1 MSELIPTFFSLYWHI
16 LLAVVATM
24 FLAIA
29 IIVNWYEF
37 RYWMMKVRLRFPGI
51 GRIATW
57 VKNPGEREK
66 PSEKNP
72 NAVGF
77 NTSESELCGAYNTYY
92 QDHLPSEANFRRN
105 QDYLAKIDE
114 DGRREK
120 GWGLWTLIIVLMLIE
135 ASAFGF
141 ALAPFALTLATPNT
155 ALGGAFAIGLVISII
170 GLFLSEFAGR
180 QLYLNSVVGK
190 IMSYENMR
198 RGQDMMKTH
207 IITIDNTHADD
218 EMQPFQQMLNR
229 VKVPKDGEMPAK
241 RYGVLIGYGIFITVL
256 AVAAFWVRTET
267 LNAQEAQL
275 VENPPAVSQ
284 SADDFPVSAAAED
297 DFPMP
302 SDMNSMSESV
312 AGKSAQDQIDAMHR
326 ASLVTFAV
334 LSVLFIFIQVT
345 STFLA
350 YMFGFAGTHS
360 RKAWELTHKFASA
373 ADFVRY
379 HESRARSI
387 AHDAQSS
394 LGKLQAMQVN
404 VFRAN
409 GEDREKLR
417 ADMLSRTFMTYIAE
431 RETEAAFKAQKEKLD
446 ALSKEGLAVIET
458 YMKKT
463 IEDLNAAIAVNDNAR
478 IAEIIRVA
486 RPRFA
491 NATDPS
497 VVAYQKQFKG
507 VVDVFGAT
515 LDDPVPTAAAA
526 PAAPVVAPAP
536 APVQAAVPQ
545 PVAQPAPAPQPVA
558 EPAPVVAAPAPAPQP
573 IVEPAPVV
581 AAAPAQAAAPAP
593 APEAAFNH
601 NAWGDLTVF
610 EADDMEYVA
619 GKKGVDVALL
629 QRARR
634 LQLLDKQGA

>member
-16 LLAVVATM
+16 CLVVIATM
-24 FLAIA
+24 FVAIA

-37 RYWMMKVRLRFPGI
+37 RYWMMKVRLRFPAI
-51 GRIATW
+51 GRIASW
-57 VKNPGEREK
+57 VKNPGDREK
-66 PSEKNP
+66 PSVSNP
-72 NAVGF
+72 NAIGF
-77 NTSESELCGAYNTYY
+77 SNSERELCEAYQTYY
-92 QDHLPSEANFRRN
+92 IDHQPSEANFRRN

-120 GWGLWTLIIVLMLIE
+120 GFGLWSLIIILMLIE

-155 ALGGAFAIGLVISII
+155 ALGGAFALGLVISII
-170 GLFLSEFAGR
+170 GLFLSEFSGR

-207 IITIDNTHADD
+207 IITIDNTNDD
-218 EMQPFQQMLNR
+218 DQMQPFQQMLNR
-229 VKVPKDGEMPAK
+229 VKVPKNGEMPAK
-241 RYGVLIGYGIFITVL
+241 RYGVLIAYGIFITVL

-275 VENPPAVSQ
+275 VENPPAVTQ
-284 SADDFPVSAAAED
+284 SADDFPVSGAED

-302 SDMNSMSESV
+302 SDMNTMSESV

-334 LSVLFIFIQVT
+334 LSVLFVFIQVT

-394 LGKLQAMQVN
+394 LGKLQALQVN

-417 ADMLSRTFMTYIAE
+417 ADMLSRTFKTYIAE
-431 RETEAAFKAQKEKLD
+431 KEAEAAYNAQKEKLD
-446 ALSKEGLAVIET
+446 ALGKEGLAVIET

-491 NATDPS
+491 NATDPA
-497 VVAYQKQFKG
+497 VVAYQQKFKG
-507 VVDVFGAT
+507 LVDVFGAT
-515 LDDPVPTAAAA
+515 LDGSEPAVAA
-526 PAAPVVAPAP
+526 PAAP
-536 APVQAAVPQ
+536 APVQ
-545 PVAQPAPAPQPVA
+545 VAAPQPVVESAPASQPIA
-558 EPAPVVAAPAPAPQP
+558 EAAPVVAAPAPAP
-573 IVEPAPVV
+573 
-581 AAAPAQAAAPAP
+581 AAAPAP
-593 APEAAFNH
+593 ETAFNH

>member
-16 LLAVVATM
+16 CLAVIATM

-51 GRIATW
+51 GRIASW
-57 VKNPGEREK
+57 VKNPGDREQ

-72 NAVGF
+72 NAIGF
-77 NTSESELCGAYNTYY
+77 NNSERELCEAYQTYY
-92 QDHLPSEANFRRN
+92 LDHQPSEANFRRN

-120 GWGLWTLIIVLMLIE
+120 GFGLWTLIIILMVIE

-155 ALGGAFAIGLVISII
+155 AIAGAFAIGLVISII
-170 GLFLSEFAGR
+170 ALFLSEFAGR

-198 RGQDMMKTH
+198 RGQDMIKTH
-207 IITIDNTHADD
+207 NITIDNTHIDD
-218 EMQPFQQMLNR
+218 DLPHFQQMLNR

-241 RYGVLIGYGIFITVL
+241 RYTVLIGYGIFITVL

-275 VENPPAVSQ
+275 VENPPAVTQ
-284 SADDFPVSAAAED
+284 SADDFPASGGAED

-360 RKAWELTHKFASA
+360 RKAWELTHKFGSA
-373 ADFVRY
+373 ADFMRY

-394 LGKLQAMQVN
+394 LGKLQALQVN

-417 ADMLSRTFMTYIAE
+417 SDMLSRTFSTFIAE
-431 RETEAAFKAQKEKLD
+431 QEAVAEHKARKERL
-446 ALSKEGLAVIET
+446 ALLSKAGVGVVENYLKQT
-458 YMKKT
+458 M
-463 IEDLNAAIAVNDNAR
+463 EDLNAAIAARDNDR

-497 VVAYQKQFKG
+497 LADYQTQFAG
-507 VVDVFGAT
+507 VVSFFSAT
-515 LDDPVPTAAAA
+515 ADNPAPSAAA
-526 PAAPVVAPAP
+526 PAAAPAQVQATAPQPVVE
-536 APVQAAVPQ
+536 PVQAAAPTPQ
-545 PVAQPAPAPQPVA
+545 PSA
-558 EPAPVVAAPAPAPQP
+558 EVAPVVETSAP
-573 IVEPAPVV
+573 
-581 AAAPAQAAAPAP
+581 AAAPAP
-593 APEAAFNH
+593 AAAETAFNH
-601 NAWGDLTVF
+601 NAWGDLTAF

>member
-37 RYWMMKVRLRFPGI
+37 RYWLMKVRLRFPGI
-51 GRIATW
+51 GRIASW
-57 VKNPGEREK
+57 VKNPGDREK
-66 PSEKNP
+66 PSDTNP

-229 VKVPKDGEMPAK
+229 VKVPKNGEMPAK
-241 RYGVLIGYGIFITVL
+241 RYGVLIAYGIFITVL

-275 VENPPAVSQ
+275 VENPPAVTQ
-284 SADDFPVSAAAED
+284 SADDFPASGAED

-312 AGKSAQDQIDAMHR
+312 ASKSAQDQIDALHR

-394 LGKLQAMQVN
+394 LGKLQAMQMN

-417 ADMLSRTFMTYIAE
+417 ADMLSRTFSQFIAE
-431 RETEAAFKAQKEKLD
+431 KETQAAIKAKKEKLD
-446 ALSKEGLAVIET
+446 AMGQDTLAVIET

-463 IEDLNAAIAVNDNAR
+463 IEDLNAAIAINDNAR
-478 IAEIIRVA
+478 ITEIIRVA

-491 NATDPS
+491 NATYPAVLEYKD
-497 VVAYQKQFKG
+497 QFQQLIE
-507 VVDVFGAT
+507 VFGAT
-515 LDDPVPTAAAA
+515 VDT
-526 PAAPVVAPAP
+526 P
-536 APVQAAVPQ
+536 APVQAAAPQ
-545 PVAQPAPAPQPVA
+545 PVAQPAPQPVA
-558 EPAPVVAAPAPAPQP
+558 EPAPVVAAPAPAP
-573 IVEPAPVV
+573 
-581 AAAPAQAAAPAP
+581 

-601 NAWGDLTVF
+601 NAWGDLTAF

>member
-1 MSELIPTFFSLYWHI
+1 MNEVIPAFFSMYWHI
-16 LLAVVATM
+16 CLAVIVTM

-37 RYWMMKVRLRFPGI
+37 RYWMMKIRLRLPGI
-51 GRIATW
+51 GRIASW
-57 VKNPGEREK
+57 VKSPGDREQ
-66 PSEKNP
+66 PSEENP
-72 NAVGF
+72 NAIGF
-77 NTSESELCGAYNTYY
+77 NNSERELCEAYQTYY
-92 QDHLPSEANFRRN
+92 IDHQPSEANFRRN

-120 GWGLWTLIIVLMLIE
+120 GFGLWSLIIILMVIE

-155 ALGGAFAIGLVISII
+155 ALAGAFAIGLVISII
-170 GLFLSEFAGR
+170 ALFLSEFAGR

-198 RGQDMMKTH
+198 RGQDMIKTH
-207 IITIDNTHADD
+207 NITIDNTHIDD
-218 EMQPFQQMLNR
+218 DLPHFQQMLNR

-241 RYGVLIGYGIFITVL
+241 RFTVLIGYGIFITVL

-284 SADDFPVSAAAED
+284 SADDFPVSGGAED

-334 LSVLFIFIQVT
+334 LSVLFVFIQIT

-360 RKAWELTHKFASA
+360 RKAWELTHKFGSA
-373 ADFVRY
+373 ADFMRY

-394 LGKLQAMQVN
+394 LGKLQSLQMN

-417 ADMLSRTFMTYIAE
+417 SDMLSRTFKTFISE
-431 RETEAAFKAQKEKLD
+431 QETVSAHKSQKEKL
-446 ALSKEGLAVIET
+446 AQLSKDGLAVVEN
-458 YMKKT
+458 YMKQT
-463 IEDLNAAIAVNDNAR
+463 MEDLNAAIAARDNAR

-497 VVAYQKQFKG
+497 LSAYQIQFKG
-507 VVDVFGAT
+507 VVDFFGAT
-515 LDDPVPTAAAA
+515 VEDPAPTAAA
-526 PAAPVVAPAP
+526 PAAPVVPHPPVQAASQPVVESAPAP
-536 APVQAAVPQ
+536 APPPFTEAVP
-545 PVAQPAPAPQPVA
+545 
-558 EPAPVVAAPAPAPQP
+558 
-573 IVEPAPVV
+573 V
-581 AAAPAQAAAPAP
+581 AAAPVPAAAPASSP
-593 APEAAFNH
+593 AAETAFNH
-601 NAWGDLTVF
+601 NAWGDLTAF
-610 EADDMEYVA
+610 EVDDMEYVA